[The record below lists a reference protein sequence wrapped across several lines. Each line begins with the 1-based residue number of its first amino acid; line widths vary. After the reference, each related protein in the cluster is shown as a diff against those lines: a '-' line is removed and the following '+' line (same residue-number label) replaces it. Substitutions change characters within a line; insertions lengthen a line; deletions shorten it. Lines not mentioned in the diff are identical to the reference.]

1 MGHSHTQVPK
11 YNESD
16 VLNHEFLSTN
26 QNVNV
31 AKNDIFAR
39 CDDLT
44 NSLDAGTAAR
54 VAGCA
59 HAMRSIL
66 LPALLLAAANLFG
79 PAAGGGISGLEV
91 EGHTDTIFDVVRRN
105 NPQQILDLLEA
116 GADVHSTSP
125 DGKTSLMYA
134 AQWGQ
139 GKDLAVPILLEA
151 GSNIDQVDTFGMSAV
166 MLAAQYGN
174 ANVLQLLI
182 DAGAD
187 ITIKVATGGWTGK
200 TALDIA
206 KERKRDDCAQILEAA
221 LAAKQK
227 SEL

>member
-1 MGHSHTQVPK
+1 
-11 YNESD
+11 
-16 VLNHEFLSTN
+16 
-26 QNVNV
+26 
-31 AKNDIFAR
+31 
-39 CDDLT
+39 
-44 NSLDAGTAAR
+44 
-54 VAGCA
+54 
-59 HAMRSIL
+59 MRSIL